1 MTLSAKKRFKTLQYI
16 WKGKTLQTKKH
27 KIAITL
33 CEQTFRNNSTDRGEQ
48 SHTSSGLVLSPT
60 LPRLMHTLIDQ
71 IVSPNCVNFSR
82 KFRAKLA
89 SGPSEQKS
97 ELLIVVKTNLAEVYT
112 TIPESKLILHS
123 KHSFVAR
130 IESIEVVAKPSADS
144 DWIFITFP
152 ECKVL
157 HFLLSLSSL
166 AFPSL

>member
-1 MTLSAKKRFKTLQYI
+1 
-16 WKGKTLQTKKH
+16 
-27 KIAITL
+27 
-33 CEQTFRNNSTDRGEQ
+33 
-48 SHTSSGLVLSPT
+48 
-60 LPRLMHTLIDQ
+60 MHTLIDQ

-112 TIPESKLILHS
+112 TSPESKLILHS

-152 ECKVL
+152 ECKVRN
-157 HFLLSLSSL
+157 FLLSLSSL